1 MERPEMTTRDPPHT
15 ILPTQRVLSACLV
28 MGEPR
33 LEEILAEPIILLRMR
48 STGLSVEEVRTLCE
62 RARDRLS
69 AEPLEAGSPMVERM

>member
-1 MERPEMTTRDPPHT
+1 MNAKACTNAVLATH
-15 ILPTQRVLSACLV
+15 RVLSACLV

-33 LEEILAEPIILLRMR
+33 LEEILAEPIVLLRMR

-69 AEPLEAGSPMVERM
+69 AGLPEAGPPTAERM

>member
-1 MERPEMTTRDPPHT
+1 MTTRNLPHT

-28 MGEPR
+28 MGEPQR
-33 LEEILAEPIILLRMR
+33 EEILAEPIVLLRMK

-69 AEPLEAGSPMVERM
+69 VGPPKAG